1 MRARQLIE
9 GASFNCQTVTVMGK
23 AFDQAWLEIADHFA
37 GDEELIDRTRMHL
50 AHAVLIVADQNCGNV
65 ERLKN
70 EALQILAL
78 TFSDP
83 MPVNT
88 FVQKRA
94 NAA

>member
-1 MRARQLIE
+1 MGARQLIE
-9 GASFNCQTVTVMGK
+9 GANFNAQTVTAMGK
-23 AFDQAWLEIADHFA
+23 AFDQTWSEIADTFA

-50 AHAVLIVADQNCGNV
+50 AHAILLVADQDCRNV

-83 MPVNT
+83 PPKNT
-88 FVQKRA
+88 FVQKRVH
-94 NAA
+94 AA